1 MRLGRSGLR
10 GSEGLRHQFGSNT
23 QAGQRQVG
31 QEYRGKTLNTQDL
44 FNTVGE
50 MAAKR
55 RGEPV
60 TLGTKVTNKK
70 DKKKKSGCC

>member
-1 MRLGRSGLR
+1 MRLVRSGLR
-10 GSEGLRHQFGSNT
+10 GGEGLRYQLGSDSET
-23 QAGQRQVG
+23 GQRQIG
-31 QEYRGKTLNTQDL
+31 QERRGKTLNTQDL